1 MSKPLNSAK
10 LTTIAETVDEIGAL
24 KAQIAPLEKKLKA
37 AQERLKAMGDGKYE
51 GMMFDATVFTQVR
64 ELLDM
69 TAARAKLSP
78 QFIAA
83 HTTES
88 TSVVCKVTAKQLAIA
103 A

>member
-1 MSKPLNSAK
+1 MSKRINI
-10 LTTIAETVDEIGAL
+10 TEIVDQIGTL
-24 KAQIAPLEKKLKA
+24 KAQIAPLEKQLKDAQNALKA
-37 AQERLKAMGDGKYE
+37 LGDGKYE
-51 GMMFDATVFTQVR
+51 GVLFDATVFTQVR

-69 TAARAKLSP
+69 QAARAKLSP